1 MDYYNILKV
10 EDGDVTSTKWKLK
23 KFVCLWKQIFKAS
36 SDLIRAKPG
45 PKSVFLASKV
55 LLELIKWTLWELHL
69 LNHIQLFHN
78 IQIFKL
84 KIFPHILFSE
94 KRNNGSIH
102 ISFKTLK
109 YISSEN
115 WKSKI
120 ILLFDKLMWAFLHL
134 HYSTSFKRD
143 LWIKDYFG
151 ERHIQLE
158 YFYRKRFLLL
168 NQSISRAEFEELK
181 LVSKT

>member
-1 MDYYNILKV
+1 M
-10 EDGDVTSTKWKLK
+10 S
-23 KFVCLWKQIFKAS
+23 
-36 SDLIRAKPG
+36 
-45 PKSVFLASKV
+45 
-55 LLELIKWTLWELHL
+55 HL
-69 LNHIQLFHN
+69 LNGNWKSLSAFENKSSKHRQIWSEPSRGQKVYFWPQKFCSNLSNGLYGSSTSSTIYKQLFHN

-158 YFYRKRFLLL
+158 YFYFKRFLLL